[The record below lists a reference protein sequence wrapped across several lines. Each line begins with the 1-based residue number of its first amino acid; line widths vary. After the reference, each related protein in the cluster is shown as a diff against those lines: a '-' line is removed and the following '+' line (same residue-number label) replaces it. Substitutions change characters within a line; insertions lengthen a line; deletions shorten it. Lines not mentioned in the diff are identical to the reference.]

1 MNYSALIFSIVFV
14 TCIIGVLIQCYQCE
28 KQYAIKCNAKKPEN
42 IPIELRAYKD
52 TFGITDK
59 EFISK
64 LPYCLEYKRKN
75 EEYWNWKAIRMFQ
88 ETNPLDKNDKN
99 TLSRIAIKDK
109 EDLEKWKSRL
119 KTLKDIQDFENKQE
133 VVMKLWEE
141 KEINKNCIY

>member
-1 MNYSALIFSIVFV
+1 MNYIGLIFTIVFA
-14 TCIIGVLIQCYQCE
+14 TCIIVALIQCYQCE
-28 KQYAIKCNAKKPEN
+28 KQHAIEYNAKRPEN

-59 EFISK
+59 EFISA
-64 LPYCLEYKRKN
+64 LPYCLEYKEKN
-75 EEYWNWKAIRMFQ
+75 KEYWNSIRMFQ

-119 KTLKDIQDFENKQE
+119 KTLKDIQDFKNKQE

-141 KEINKNCIY
+141 KETNKNCIY

>member
-1 MNYSALIFSIVFV
+1 MNSLFFSIVFI
-14 TCIIGVLIQCYQCE
+14 TIIIFSLWEVYI
-28 KQYAIKCNAKKPEN
+28 NDKKDRLDALSKMPEN
-42 IPIELRAYKD
+42 ISIELRAYKD

-64 LPYCLEYKRKN
+64 LPYCLEYKEKN
-75 EEYWNWKAIRMFQ
+75 KEYWEPIRMFQ

-99 TLSRIAIKDK
+99 TISRIAIKDK

-119 KTLKDIQDFENKQE
+119 KTLKDIQDFKNKQE

-141 KEINKNCIY
+141 KETNKNCIY